1 MIGMSLVQ
9 MIISRLGIVC
19 RFLKEKVMKIELFME
34 NPTDSFYLAPED
46 RQRFGTSR
54 LGAKTAYIPTS
65 NHCFMHNGA
74 DGLLDLPEG
83 NYEVR
88 LSIRA
93 EADGALLLN
102 RATGR
107 VYRLDTQALH
117 VVERLVK
124 GDSPTKVARHLGV
137 DEDNIQQAVAIL
149 KSS

>member
-1 MIGMSLVQ
+1 
-9 MIISRLGIVC
+9 
-19 RFLKEKVMKIELFME
+19 MKIELFME

-46 RQRFGTSR
+46 TQRFGTSR
-54 LGAKTAYIPTS
+54 LGAKTAYIPDA

-74 DGLLDLPEG
+74 DGRLELPDGSVEAK
-83 NYEVR
+83 
-88 LSIRA
+88 LSIRE

-117 VVERLVK
+117 VVESLVK
-124 GDSPTKVARHLGV
+124 GEPPTRVAGHLGV
-137 DEDNIQQAVAIL
+137 DESSVQEAVAIL